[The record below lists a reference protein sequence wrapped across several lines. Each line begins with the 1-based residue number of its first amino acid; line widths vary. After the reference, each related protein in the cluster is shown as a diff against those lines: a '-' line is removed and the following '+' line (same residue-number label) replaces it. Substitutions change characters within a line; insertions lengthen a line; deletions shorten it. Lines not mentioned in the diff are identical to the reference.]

1 MGTQGPRDG
10 GRVHASNRSLHRNRI
25 PTTGRR
31 CGDPSAGESLGC
43 LPLGDASVTVKP
55 QDMQIAAFESVE
67 APSCIAWHRLRTG
80 RNIKENDENHM
91 RFNSSGL
98 VARMRRRLLL
108 VGWYNPKA
116 NTGFSTLRAFY
127 DLHFPCFDVSPVRIR
142 EDMVFR

>member
-1 MGTQGPRDG
+1 
-10 GRVHASNRSLHRNRI
+10 
-25 PTTGRR
+25 
-31 CGDPSAGESLGC
+31 
-43 LPLGDASVTVKP
+43 
-55 QDMQIAAFESVE
+55 MQIAAFESVE

-98 VARMRRRLLL
+98 VARMGRRLLL

-127 DLHFPCFDVSPVRIR
+127 DLHFLCFDVSPVRIR